1 MVKVELGHKVNNS
14 AHKITQSG
22 DEVMGIVG
30 RCTEER
36 RESTICCLNFSE
48 IMSFDKMAQG

>member
-22 DEVMGIVG
+22 NEVMGIVG
-30 RCTEER
+30 TTISALER
-36 RESTICCLNFSE
+36 GGISALERGGNRQCVV
-48 IMSFDKMAQG
+48 